1 MMIRKIWFMFVCI
14 LNAYR
19 HEKNFKSSYSSYC
32 YSSMGHWMPVKQVRD
47 LNSLSLQNVEALAS
61 GETPIYT
68 SCIGTGSVDCPIQ
81 HDKVKYVSQG
91 FSLDY

>member
-1 MMIRKIWFMFVCI
+1 MKKTLKVAI
-14 LNAYR
+14 LLIAIL
-19 HEKNFKSSYSSYC
+19 
-32 YSSMGHWMPVKQVRD
+32 SMGHWMPVKQVRD